1 MFIDEPIKRALAN
14 LPVNCGPTL
23 QQSILNQGSSAAEGV
38 TATIVPDEAATV
50 LGAATVDAGTIGA
63 GESRSYNWAR
73 RVIDETRVLRT
84 FQIELTSDNALTIP
98 GTGTY
103 NVGLSVAVEEIVG
116 ELPSAYSLEPSYP
129 NPFNP
134 STSITFS
141 VPATGHVVIRVFDIL
156 GREVTTLVDE
166 VAAAGTYRTTFDA
179 GRLPS
184 GAYMYRMEAGEFTA
198 VKSAVLVK

>member
-50 LGAATVDAGTIGA
+50 IDAATVDAGTIGA

-141 VPATGHVVIRVFDIL
+141 VPVTGHVVIRVFDIL

>member
-23 QQSILNQGSSAAEGV
+23 QQSIQNQGSSAAEGV

-50 LGAATVDAGTIGA
+50 IDAATVDAGTIGA

-141 VPATGHVVIRVFDIL
+141 VPVTGHVVIRVFDIL